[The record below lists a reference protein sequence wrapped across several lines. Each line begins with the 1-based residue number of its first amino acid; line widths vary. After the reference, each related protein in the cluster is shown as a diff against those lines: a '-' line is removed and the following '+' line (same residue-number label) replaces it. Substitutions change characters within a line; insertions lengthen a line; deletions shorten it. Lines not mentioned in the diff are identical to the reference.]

1 MGEAMRWSV
10 SLQAEGDRE
19 IRLDEV
25 VELAD
30 AIAGSEGIATGMGT
44 HTYGAQVVVEAESS
58 EEALRLATD
67 VFQSA
72 ASRAGLPA
80 WPIVNVETLADEEE
94 TDWYQEIPEGR
105 GLEDGGQR

>member
-1 MGEAMRWSV
+1 MRWSV

-19 IRLDEV
+19 IRLEEV

-30 AIAGSEGIATGMGT
+30 AVAGSEGIATGMGT
-44 HTYGAQVVVEAESS
+44 YTYGAQVVVEAANS

-67 VFQSA
+67 VFRA
-72 ASRAGLPA
+72 AADRAGLPG
-80 WPIVNVETLADEEE
+80 WPIINVETLADEEE

-105 GLEDGGQR
+105 GLKDGEQR